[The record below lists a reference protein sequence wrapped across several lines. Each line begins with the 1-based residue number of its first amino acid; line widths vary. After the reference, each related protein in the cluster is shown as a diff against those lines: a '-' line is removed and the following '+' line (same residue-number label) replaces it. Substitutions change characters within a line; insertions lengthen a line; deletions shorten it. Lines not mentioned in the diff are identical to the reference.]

1 MNQYTNEL
9 EEVEADR
16 KFLGKLA
23 IAVLLIGF
31 IAVAVYMML
40 HTVNTDVCAQIVGNC
55 TVIR

>member
-9 EEVEADR
+9 AEVEADR
-16 KFLGKLA
+16 KFLAKLA
-23 IAVLLIGF
+23 IAVLVIGL
-31 IAVAVYMML
+31 IAVTVYMIL